1 MYWDY
6 LGLLGITW
14 GYGFWW
20 NSGFRHQQFDNFIFA
35 EFCLIYL
42 ESEKMLQKELL
53 RVATLFS
60 RQPQRRLS
68 RRMSGGHVISSLS
81 MEALEPRVL
90 LAGHVLATTPPT
102 ISVQAG
108 SPVEFDVKL
117 DTVPANSLSNGFNFS
132 LHYDSTKLDFVGI
145 SNILS
150 PPTPSSGGQIADNSV
165 AGTDTRIPYTWT
177 TLADVTFTPNLPVT
191 LYKARFTA
199 KTTFAAG
206 TSTKVEFT
214 RSATNVPI
222 DNAGA
227 PFTFTA
233 TPLTVNSVAVPAP
246 IVTGET
252 FGVRVG
258 NTLTGNVLTNEVPNT
273 GVTAALKTNVAHGTL
288 QLNPNGSFT
297 YTPTAGFVGT
307 DSFVYTASAGGATAD
322 GTATIVVTDVPDI
335 AGDGNVTVS
344 YVHGNLRVLGDK
356 GNNSIQISGDATS
369 ITVLGLGNTKINGGT
384 APYVISSASISNNLL
399 INMRGGNDTV
409 GIKDLTIR
417 NNTGISLGLGDDIL
431 EIDHVTGMN
440 DLRVSAGL
448 GNDRVSITNST
459 FHDNVK
465 VNGSGGNDLIG
476 LKTVEVGGNLIA
488 RGAGGS
494 DVIIA
499 DNTEVGRNA
508 VVTGGGGDD
517 ALAAKASSVAQN
529 LRLTGGGGKDR
540 AQVDQTSSVG
550 GKRTV
555 NSVALAD
562 ATDSFFEARRH
573 DLFDLLLFS

>member
-1 MYWDY
+1 
-6 LGLLGITW
+6 
-14 GYGFWW
+14 
-20 NSGFRHQQFDNFIFA
+20 
-35 EFCLIYL
+35 
-42 ESEKMLQKELL
+42 MLQKELL

-60 RQPQRRLS
+60 RQPQRRSS
-68 RRMSGGHVISSLS
+68 RRMGGGHVVSALR
-81 MEALEPRVL
+81 MEALEQRVL
-90 LAGHVLATTPPT
+90 LAGHVLTTTPPT
-102 ISVQAG
+102 ISVQPG
-108 SPVEFDVKL
+108 GQVQFDVKL
-117 DTVPANSLSNGFNFS
+117 DTVPANTLSNGFNFS

-145 SNILS
+145 TNVLS

-191 LYKARFTA
+191 LYTATFTA
-199 KTTFAAG
+199 KAGFAVN

-214 RSATNVPI
+214 ASTTNVPI
-222 DNAGA
+222 DGTGA
-227 PFTFTA
+227 PFTFSA
-233 TPLTVNSVAVPAP
+233 TPLTINAVPVPPAV
-246 IVTGET
+246 ITTNGDA
-252 FGVRVG
+252 FSVRVG
-258 NTLTGNVLTNEVPNT
+258 NSVTGNVLTNDSAAPAAAL
-273 GVTAALKTNVAHGTL
+273 TAALKTDVTHGTL
-288 QLNPNGSFT
+288 ALNANGSFT
-297 YTPTAGFVGT
+297 YTPAAGFVGT
-307 DSFVYTASAGGATAD
+307 DSFVYTASGGGATAD

-344 YVHGNLRVLGDK
+344 YVRGNLRVLGDK

-369 ITVLGLGNTKINGGT
+369 ITVLGLGDTKINGAA
-384 APYVISSASISNNLL
+384 APYVIPSASISNNLL

-409 GIKDLTIR
+409 GIKDLIIQ
-417 NNTGISLGLGDDIL
+417 NNTGISLGLGNDIL
-431 EIDHVTGMN
+431 EIDHVTGLN

-494 DVIIA
+494 DTLIA
-499 DNTEVGRNA
+499 DATNVGGNA
-508 VVTGGGGDD
+508 IVTGGGGNDSLG
-517 ALAAKASSVAQN
+517 ARASAVGHN
-529 LRLTGGGGKDR
+529 LRLTGGGGKDT
-540 AQVDQTSSVG
+540 AQIDQTSSVG
-550 GKRTV
+550 GKKTV
-555 NSVALAD
+555 SSVALVS